1 MEYYSAMKM
10 DEHNNS
16 MYESHRPS
24 VGQKKSDTREYT
36 EYNSIEMKFKN
47 KINGDKNQSR
57 APWSRSQER

>member
-10 DEHNNS
+10 DEHNS

-24 VGQKKSDTREYT
+24 ISQKKSDTREYT

-47 KINGDKNQSR
+47 KINGDKNQS
-57 APWSRSQER
+57 